1 MDRSP
6 GGSDYVRTD
15 PWPCRP
21 IIELPGHREADHDLR
36 RARERRQFRGA
47 RHPDRRGHVHG
58 RRRAGERRRRHPA
71 DVPEHRHRLR
81 GRHPADRHITTN
93 VIIEVD
99 EEPGTAISRS
109 YFTALQALP
118 DLPLQPI
125 ASGRYRDRF
134 QGRDGQWRF
143 LERQV
148 SVDLTGDVRHPPAPT
163 LNRPG
168 RGPTLRVRGRLAQ
181 ERWAAARRSS
191 SGRASRAGAA
201 LAAASSSSGPAQ
213 ASPRTAALQRH
224 RQACRPHG
232 PGDGRAVGP
241 RPRPDR

>member
-1 MDRSP
+1 MSAPTP
-6 GGSDYVRTD
+6 GLADPSSSYRAIEKLIMTYAELVDDGNFAGLGTLIAAATFTGGGAPVSGADAIQQMFRNTVIVYADGTPRT
-15 PWPCRP
+15 
-21 IIELPGHREADHDLR
+21 
-36 RARERRQFRGA
+36 
-47 RHPDRRGHVHG
+47 
-58 RRRAGERRRRHPA
+58 
-71 DVPEHRHRLR
+71 
-81 GRHPADRHITTN
+81 RHITTN

-168 RGPTLRVRGRLAQ
+168 RAPSLRVRGRLAQ